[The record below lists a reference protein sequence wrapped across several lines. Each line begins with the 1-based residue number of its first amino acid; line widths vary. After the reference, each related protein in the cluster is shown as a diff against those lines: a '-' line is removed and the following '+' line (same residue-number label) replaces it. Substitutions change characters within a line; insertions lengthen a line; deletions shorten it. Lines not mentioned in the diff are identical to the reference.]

1 MVSMKACRKEKI
13 EMKNRTAHRWI
24 VLYLLVIS
32 LVYVPTIFLW
42 GNIAGLRALH
52 VDIPPSAS
60 DAAFQVKALANFL
73 AGVILLTGCAGLL
86 RRRDWG
92 IPVTVIGLLCQ
103 ITIYIAEIIIFRY
116 LNAMGAAAVV
126 IPLDAVIIY
135 HLLHEKEK

>member
-1 MVSMKACRKEKI
+1 
-13 EMKNRTAHRWI
+13 MKNNI
-24 VLYLLVIS
+24 VHLSIIFYLLIVG
-32 LVYVPTIFLW
+32 LVYVPTIGLW
-42 GNIAGLRALH
+42 GNIAGLRAMH

-86 RRRDWG
+86 RRQAWG

-103 ITIYIAEIIIFRY
+103 INIYIAEIIIFRY

-135 HLLHEKEK
+135 HLLHEKEI